1 MAIKKS
7 KGGVTQKDVAQR
19 AGVSR
24 SIVSYVINNG
34 PRDVAPETRQRV
46 LDAIQELGYRPNKYA
61 QRLKMGTAH
70 TNRALGILAGGQSF
84 NVLERPYYNTILA
97 GLFEEAHRL
106 GQEVRFFSFFDALLD
121 PIFFNKNIHKD
132 EISALILILP
142 SMMVMKEEHQ
152 RILDQIEE
160 RIDNVVCLEEQ
171 VKDWPTVVFDRV
183 AAARQ
188 AVEHL
193 IGLGHERIAFL
204 ALEDGRMTGY
214 RQTLIDHGLP
224 YDQDLVFVTDPTNML
239 PSSYQLTN
247 EILKLE
253 PCPTAIFAA
262 NDESA
267 VAAIA
272 AIQDRGMKVPDDI
285 ALVSIDNTGIADM
298 IRPGLTTVDVPKR
311 RMASYAMQVLMMQK
325 QFEGGHAASIVLP
338 TKLIV
343 RESCGANRR

>member
-1 MAIKKS
+1 MASKKT
-7 KGGVTQKDVAQR
+7 KQGVTQKDVAER

-46 LDAIQELGYRPNKYA
+46 LDAIQELSYRPNKYA
-61 QRLKMGTAH
+61 QLLKMGSSHA
-70 TNRALGILAGGQSF
+70 NRALGILAGGQSF
-84 NVLERPYYNTILA
+84 NVLERPFYNIILA

-106 GQEVRFFSFFDALLD
+106 GLEVRFFSFFDALLD
-121 PIFFNKNIHKD
+121 PVFFNKNIHKD
-132 EISALILILP
+132 EISSLILILP
-142 SMMVMKEEHQ
+142 SMMTLKEEHE

-171 VKDWPTVVFDRV
+171 VKNWPTVVFDRV

-214 RQTLIDHGLP
+214 RQTLIDHGIP
-224 YDQDLVFVTDPTNML
+224 YDQDLVFGTDPTNML
-239 PSSYQLTN
+239 PTSYQLTLQ
-247 EILKLE
+247 ILQIE
-253 PCPTAIFAA
+253 PRPTAIFAA

-267 VAAIA
+267 IAAIA
-272 AIQDRGMKVPDDI
+272 AIKDQGLSVPNDLAI
-285 ALVSIDNTGIADM
+285 VSIDNTGVAGM

-311 RMASYAMQVLMMQK
+311 RMASIALQTLIMQR
-325 QFEGGHAASIVLP
+325 QFDNKHAASIVLP

-343 RESCGANRR
+343 RESCGANNR